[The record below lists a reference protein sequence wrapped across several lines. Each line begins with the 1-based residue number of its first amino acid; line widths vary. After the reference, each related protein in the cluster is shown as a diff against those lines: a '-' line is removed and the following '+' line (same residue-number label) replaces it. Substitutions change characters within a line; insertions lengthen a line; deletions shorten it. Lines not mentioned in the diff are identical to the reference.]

1 MIGVRL
7 SQFIP
12 SLIHRPCV
20 LRSFDC
26 TQIGVRYPLSQML
39 TFGSPD
45 VRIAKTRLVW
55 VVALLP
61 APRHVTGLILVPSG
75 G

>member
-1 MIGVRL
+1 
-7 SQFIP
+7 
-12 SLIHRPCV
+12 
-20 LRSFDC
+20 
-26 TQIGVRYPLSQML
+26 ML
-39 TFGSPD
+39 MFGSPD
-45 VRIAKTRLVW
+45 VRIAKTRSVW

>member
-1 MIGVRL
+1 
-7 SQFIP
+7 
-12 SLIHRPCV
+12 
-20 LRSFDC
+20 
-26 TQIGVRYPLSQML
+26 ML
-39 TFGSPD
+39 MFGSPE

-61 APRHVTGLILVPSG
+61 APRHVADLILVPSG

>member
-1 MIGVRL
+1 V

-12 SLIHRPCV
+12 SLIHRTCE

-26 TQIGVRYPLSQML
+26 KRISVRYPHEQML
-39 TFGSPD
+39 AFGSPD
-45 VRIAKTRLVW
+45 VGIAKTRLVW

-61 APRHVTGLILVPSG
+61 APRQVTGLILVPSSG
-75 G
+75 

>member
-1 MIGVRL
+1 
-7 SQFIP
+7 
-12 SLIHRPCV
+12 
-20 LRSFDC
+20 
-26 TQIGVRYPLSQML
+26 ML
-39 TFGSPD
+39 MFGSPD

-61 APRHVTGLILVPSG
+61 APCHVADLILVPSG

>member
-1 MIGVRL
+1 
-7 SQFIP
+7 
-12 SLIHRPCV
+12 
-20 LRSFDC
+20 
-26 TQIGVRYPLSQML
+26 ML
-39 TFGSPD
+39 MFGSLD

-61 APRHVTGLILVPSG
+61 APRHVIGLISVPSG